1 MDKLKPMLF
10 SAMKTYNK
18 AQFVKDIVA
27 GIIVAI
33 IALPLSIALAIASG
47 VEPQLGIYTAIVAGF
62 VISFLGGSRVQIAG
76 PTAAFA
82 TIVAGIVAQ
91 NGMDGLIVATI
102 MAGIILIIMGLL
114 KFGGLIKFI
123 PYTITTGF
131 TAGIAVT
138 IVVGQLNS
146 FFGVSIADYTAKHG
160 SPIDTVDKLKALFGC
175 MDTFNYMALIIGAVS
190 LLIIIL
196 WPKVNKT
203 IPSSLIAVIVMSAVV
218 KLADLDVAT
227 IGSQYK
233 NLSGLPHFAV
243 PDVNFDMISHL
254 LPDAFTIAILAAIES
269 LLSCVVADGMIGSR
283 HRSNMELV
291 AQGAGNIASGLFG
304 GIPATGAIARTA
316 ANINNGGKTP
326 VAGMV
331 HAVVLFMMLVFLMP
345 YAAMIP
351 MPTIAAI
358 LFMVAYNMSGWR
370 AVVNTV
376 KKAPK
381 SDISVLLITFV
392 LTVVFDLVVAI
403 VVGLV
408 LACLLFMK
416 RMSDVTDIRGWEY
429 IEDVDRITKENE
441 AYDEAEDPDN
451 INLKSVPKNTLV
463 FEITGPLFF
472 GAADKLMEVVNDT
485 KGDIVILRM
494 RSVPAMDE
502 TAMHTLESV
511 YDICKK
517 NDIELVFS
525 HVNEQPMSVL
535 KKHGYIEKL
544 GADHFCRNIDAAL
557 EFAAG
562 YEERKN

>member
-1 MDKLKPMLF
+1 MNEYKPKLF
-10 SAMKTYNK
+10 SVMKGYTK
-18 AQFVKDIVA
+18 GQFFKDVIA

-33 IALPLSIALAIASG
+33 IALPLSIALAIASN
-47 VEPQLGIYTAIVAGF
+47 VEPQIGIYTAIVAGF

-82 TIVAGIVAQ
+82 TIVAGIVTE

-114 KFGGLIKFI
+114 KFGNLIKFI

-138 IVVGQLNS
+138 ILVGQLNS
-146 FFGVSIADYTAKHG
+146 FFGVSIAEYTKNHET
-160 SPIDTVDKLKALFGC
+160 PIETVDKLKALFSC
-175 MDTFNYMALIIGAVS
+175 FDTFNYMALIIGLVS
-190 LLIIIL
+190 LAILIV
-196 WPKVNKT
+196 WPMINKT
-203 IPSSLIAVIVMSAVV
+203 IPGSLVAVLVVSAVV
-218 KLADLDVAT
+218 KIADLDVAT
-227 IGSQYK
+227 IGSQYS
-233 NLSGLPHFAV
+233 NLSGLPHFSI
-243 PDVNFDMISHL
+243 PHVNFDMISNL
-254 LPDAFTIAILAAIES
+254 LPDAFTIAVLAAIES

-283 HRSNMELV
+283 HRSNAELI

-316 ANINNGGKTP
+316 ANIKNGGRTP
-326 VAGMV
+326 IAGMV
-331 HAVVLFMMLVFLMP
+331 HAVVLLLMLIFLMP

-370 AVVNTV
+370 AVVSTI
-376 KKAPK
+376 KRAPK
-381 SDISVLLITFV
+381 SDSSVLIITFV
-392 LTVVFDLVVAI
+392 LTVLFDLVVAI
-403 VVGLV
+403 VVGLA

-429 IEDVDRITKENE
+429 KNDVEKIIHDNE
-441 AYDEAEDPDN
+441 EYHETSDTDH
-451 INLKSVPKNTLV
+451 ISLKDVPENTLV

-472 GAADKLMEVVNDT
+472 GAADKLSEVVRET
-485 KGDIVILRM
+485 KEDILILRM

-502 TAMHTLESV
+502 TAMHTLDSV
-511 YDICKK
+511 YDVCQK
-517 NDIELVFS
+517 NNIELVFS

-535 KKHGYIEKL
+535 VRHGYVEKL
-544 GADHFCRNIDAAL
+544 GEDHFCKNIDKAL
-557 EFAAG
+557 EFAASIQ
-562 YEERKN
+562 ERKK

>member
-1 MDKLKPMLF
+1 MDELKPKLF
-10 SAMKTYNK
+10 SVMKTYTK
-18 AQFVKDIVA
+18 GQFVKDVIA

-47 VEPQLGIYTAIVAGF
+47 VSPQTGIYTAIVAGF
-62 VISFLGGSRVQIAG
+62 IISFLGGSRVQIAG

-91 NGMDGLIVATI
+91 NGVDGLIVATI
-102 MAGIILIIMGLL
+102 MAGIILIIMGFL
-114 KFGGLIKFI
+114 KMGSLIKFI

-146 FFGVSIADYTAKHG
+146 FFGISIREYTEKYG
-160 SPIDTVDKLKALFGC
+160 SPIETADKMKALFSC
-175 MDTFNYMALIIGAVS
+175 SDTFNYMALIVGIAS
-190 LLIIIL
+190 LIIIAL
-196 WPKVNKT
+196 WPKINKT
-203 IPSSLIAVIVMSAVV
+203 IPSSLIAVIVVSAVV
-218 KLADLDVAT
+218 KIADLDVAT

-233 NLSGLPHFAV
+233 NLSGLPKFSI
-243 PDVNFDMISHL
+243 PSVNFDMIRNL
-254 LPDAFTIAILAAIES
+254 LPDAFTIAVLAAIES

-316 ANINNGGKTP
+316 ANIKNGGRTP

-331 HAVVLFMMLVFLMP
+331 HAVVLLLMLIFLMP
-345 YAAMIP
+345 YAQLIP

-370 AVVNTV
+370 NVADTV

-381 SDISVLLITFV
+381 SDISVLGITFV
-392 LTVVFDLVVAI
+392 LTVVFDLVIAI

-416 RMSDVTDIRGWEY
+416 RMSDVTNIKGWEY
-429 IEDVDRITKENE
+429 VDDYNKITKENE
-441 AYDEAEDPDN
+441 DYDEDKDPDN
-451 INLKSVPKNTLV
+451 IKLKSVPKNTLV

-472 GAADKLMEVVNDT
+472 GAADKLTEVVRDT
-485 KGDIVILRM
+485 REDIIILRM

-511 YDICKK
+511 YDICNK
-517 NDIELVFS
+517 NNIELVFS

-535 KKHGYIEKL
+535 RKHGYVEKL
-544 GADHFCRNIDAAL
+544 GENHFCKNIDEAL
-557 EFAAG
+557 LFA
-562 YEERKN
+562 ERFQERKN